1 MTKVLVL
8 YHSAYGHIETM
19 AKAVAEGARDTG
31 ATVDIKRVPETVPE
45 EIAKAAH
52 FKLDQEAPIARIE
65 DLADYDAI
73 IIGVG
78 TRFGRMNSQ
87 MAAFLDQAGGLWAK
101 GALNGKVGGA
111 FTSTATQHGGQE
123 TTLFSVITNLLHFG
137 MVVVGLDYGFA
148 GQMTLDEITGG
159 SPYGASTIAG
169 GDGSRQP
176 SDNELEGAREAGA
189 TVDIKRVPET
199 VPEEIAKSAHFKL
212 DQDAPIAKIEDLA
225 DYDAIIIGAGTRF
238 GRMNS
243 QMASFLDQ
251 AGGLWAK
258 GALHGKVGGAFTS
271 TATQHGGQ
279 ETTLLSLIHI

>member
-19 AKAVAEGARDTG
+19 AKAVAEGAREAG

-176 SDNELEGAREAGA
+176 SENELEGARYQGR
-189 TVDIKRVPET
+189 K
-199 VPEEIAKSAHFKL
+199 IAQTA
-212 DQDAPIAKIEDLA
+212 ARLA
-225 DYDAIIIGAGTRF
+225 A
-238 GRMNS
+238 
-243 QMASFLDQ
+243 
-251 AGGLWAK
+251 
-258 GALHGKVGGAFTS
+258 
-271 TATQHGGQ
+271 
-279 ETTLLSLIHI
+279 